1 MRHLRQFRE
10 FLNEAIAMASSAL
23 TPIQKAINSYRGTG
37 PKSPDWFTR
46 GEIDE
51 ATAWGKSKG
60 IDIAESIDALGSDGK
75 NYWGTPDGVG
85 LDESVV
91 RFYKGEGGLCNELH
105 LDVDGMKRDIVKLD
119 TKFRVGDRAFTNLR
133 EALPN

>member
-1 MRHLRQFRE
+1 
-10 FLNEAIAMASSAL
+10 MASSAL

-51 ATAWGKSKG
+51 AMEWGKGKG
-60 IDIAESIDALGSDGK
+60 IDIAESIDAPGSDGK

-85 LDESVV
+85 LGESVV
-91 RFYKGEGGLCNELH
+91 RFYKREGGLCNELH